1 MATRIL
7 EVLDDGATARRRWS
21 DEDKARLVT
30 ETLEARATVRTV
42 ARRHGI
48 CASLLYRWRRLFLAE
63 RLIPAAGFVPVQ
75 LVLPGPGPEA
85 APAPVVPLPPG
96 AIEVTTSSGH
106 RLRVMPPVDRLSL
119 RLVLDALAR

>member
-7 EVLDDGATARRRWS
+7 EIMDDGATARRRWS
-21 DEDKARLVT
+21 DEDKARLVS

-63 RLIPAAGFVPVQ
+63 RLIPTAGFVPVQ
-75 LVLPGPGPEA
+75 LALPGPGSEPVS
-85 APAPVVPLPPG
+85 APTASLPPG
-96 AIEVTTSSGH
+96 AIEVTTAAGH
-106 RLRVMPPVDRLSL
+106 RVRVTPPIDRAAL

>member
-7 EVLDDGATARRRWS
+7 EIMDDSASARRRWS

-48 CASLLYRWRRLFLAE
+48 CASLLYRWWRLFLAE

-75 LVLPGPGPEA
+75 LALPAPGSDPGPA
-85 APAPVVPLPPG
+85 SMASLPPG

-106 RLRVMPPVDRLSL
+106 RLRVMPPIDRAAL

>member
-7 EVLDDGATARRRWS
+7 EIMDDGASARRRWS

-75 LVLPGPGPEA
+75 LALPGPGSEA
-85 APAPVVPLPPG
+85 APASIASLPPG
-96 AIEVTTSSGH
+96 AIEVTTATGH
-106 RLRVMPPVDRLSL
+106 RLRVMPPVDRAAL